1 MIPNH
6 LLCSGCRFFQI
17 IGTGYVGVRPEIS
30 RHDGAS
36 MRLGKIS
43 ENVLKRSVLK
53 KIQTHRKEVISGAG
67 IGEDCAILVSREGY
81 ETVLSTTPVTAPAEK
96 ISTYAIAMALN
107 NIAAAGAEPVG
118 VMLSVLLPEETEESD
133 LQHIMEQAQVVCSEC
148 GAEILGGHTEVT
160 PVVPVPV
167 MTVSGVGR
175 REAARAGSLRGI
187 KANQD
192 IVVSKWIGLEG
203 TSRLAVK
210 YREKLCTRYPARMI
224 DEAAA
229 YDKYLSVI
237 PEAATAVKSG
247 VCGMHDVSR
256 GGIFGALWELAQ
268 RAGVG
273 LEIDLKKIPVKQET
287 IEICEFF
294 ELNPY
299 ELLSGGCLIM
309 VTESG
314 QILEDA
320 LKREGIPA
328 AVIGR
333 TTNGNGRLIYNED
346 EKRYLDRP
354 KMDQMYSVYL
364 RMEENKNHER
374 RIIGD
379 RGKEQ
384 PY

>member
-1 MIPNH
+1 M
-6 LLCSGCRFFQI
+6 
-17 IGTGYVGVRPEIS
+17 
-30 RHDGAS
+30 
-36 MRLGKIS
+36 
-43 ENVLKRSVLK
+43 KRSVLK
-53 KIQTHRKEVISGAG
+53 YIKTHREEVVSGAAL
-67 IGEDCAILVSREGY
+67 GEDCAVLSFGEGY
-81 ETVLSTTPVTAPAEK
+81 ETVLSTTPVTAAAER
-96 ISTYAIAMALN
+96 ISTYAIPMALN
-107 NIAAAGAEPVG
+107 NVAAAGAEPVG

-133 LQHIMEQAQVVCSEC
+133 LQHIMEQAQAVCSEC

-210 YREKLCTRYPARMI
+210 YREKLRTRYPARMI

-273 LEIDLKKIPVKQET
+273 LEIDLKKIPLKQET
-287 IEICEFF
+287 VEICEFL

-299 ELLSGGCLIM
+299 ELLSGGCLLM
-309 VTESG
+309 ATDNG
-314 QILEDA
+314 QALTDA
-320 LKREGIPA
+320 LAREGILA

-333 TTNGNGRLIYNED
+333 TTAGKDRVIYNED
-346 EKRYLDRP
+346 EKRYLDKP
-354 KMDQMYSVYL
+354 KADQIYAL
-364 RMEENKNHER
+364 AQR
-374 RIIGD
+374 D
-379 RGKEQ
+379 RDRQEVSSIL
-384 PY
+384 

>member
-1 MIPNH
+1 
-6 LLCSGCRFFQI
+6 
-17 IGTGYVGVRPEIS
+17 
-30 RHDGAS
+30 
-36 MRLGKIS
+36 MRKGKIS

-53 KIQTHRKEVISGAG
+53 KIQTHREDVINGAG
-67 IGEDCAILVSREGY
+67 IGEDCAILASCEGY
-81 ETVLSTTPVTAPAEK
+81 ETVLSTTPVTAPAAK
-96 ISTYAIAMALN
+96 ISIYAIAMALN
-107 NIAAAGAEPVG
+107 NIAAAGAEPIG
-118 VMLSVLLPEETEESD
+118 VMLSVMLPEEIEERD
-133 LQHIMEQAQVVCSEC
+133 LQYIMEQAQVSCSVC

-160 PVVPVPV
+160 PVVSAPV

-187 KANQD
+187 GANQD

-203 TSRLAVK
+203 TARLAAE
-210 YREKLCTRYPARMI
+210 YREKLWTRYPARMI
-224 DEAAA
+224 DEAAS

-237 PEAATAVKSG
+237 PEAATAMKSG

-309 VTESG
+309 VADNG
-314 QILEDA
+314 QILKDT
-320 LKREGIPA
+320 LDREGIPA

-333 TTNGNGRLIYNED
+333 TTDSNDRVIYNED

-354 KMDQMYSVYL
+354 KMDQIYNVATF
-364 RMEENKNHER
+364 
-374 RIIGD
+374 
-379 RGKEQ
+379 
-384 PY
+384 